1 MVNVIPLRS
10 LDCDY
15 AGKYDLQAAKP
26 NYNSLIS
33 LDSILAINLLASL
46 RGDHLGASLWPAQRG
61 PRPRFNRLT
70 MSKQVP
76 LSP

>member
-15 AGKYDLQAAKP
+15 AGKCDLQAAKP

-33 LDSILAINLLASL
+33 LNSILAINLLASL
-46 RGDHLGASLWPAQRG
+46 RMGPLWAD
-61 PRPRFNRLT
+61 L
-70 MSKQVP
+70 
-76 LSP
+76 